1 MTIRNR
7 TTMWLVLAISLVL
20 LWDNWTVYN
29 GGNSMF
35 FKSAPEAS
43 KKVTRKAREKSEVPE
58 SAQAGVAAKKSSQ
71 KALPIKNELIRIS
84 TDLFLVDIDTE
95 GGVIKRLE
103 LLKHVDKIDPSK
115 NTLLFDTQAPRNYVA
130 QTGLIATG
138 GVTLPNHRT
147 SYAAKPGAR
156 STEKADEIQL
166 VLEGEQ
172 NGVKLTKTFTF
183 KKNDYVIGVKHDVKN
198 LTKAAI
204 EPSLYLQILRDGDK
218 PEGESKLMSSF
229 TGPAVYTDADKFQK
243 LDFEK
248 IEKGKEEHAIKSND
262 GWIAMV
268 QHYFVSAFIP
278 PEKAEREIF
287 SKKVD
292 TNLYAVGN
300 ILPLGTVAPGATVSM
315 DARLYS
321 GPQDSVLMD
330 KTAPGLDLVKD
341 YGWVTIIAK
350 PIFMLMQYIQKVVG
364 NWGWTII
371 LLTVLIKILF
381 YPLAAAS
388 YRSMAKMKEF
398 TPKMKEI
405 QERYKEDKALKT
417 KYMMELYKQEK
428 INPLGGCLPVVIQ
441 IPVFL
446 ALYWVLMASVEIRN
460 QPWLGWITD
469 LAAADPYFILPIIM
483 AVSMYFQQK
492 MTPPPA
498 DPTQAKV
505 MMFMPLIFSIMFF
518 FFPSGLVLYWIVNNI
533 LSIAQQ
539 WWVEKQIAMAKAKAA
554 S

>member
-1 MTIRNR
+1 MNIRNR
-7 TTMWLVLAISLVL
+7 TTIWLVLVISLVL
-20 LWDNWTVYN
+20 LWDSWTVYN
-29 GGNSMF
+29 GGTSHF
-35 FKSAPEAS
+35 FRSS
-43 KKVTRKAREKSEVPE
+43 D
-58 SAQAGVAAKKSSQ
+58 AAKKESVKKSTAKSDVPELPSKSV
-71 KALPIKNELIRIS
+71 KASTPNASAIPTKSGNSVEHGLIRIS
-84 TDLFLVDIDTE
+84 TDVFLVDIDSE
-95 GGVIKRLE
+95 GGVVKRVE
-103 LLKHVDKIDPSK
+103 LLKHVDKVDSTK
-115 NTLLFDTQAPRNYVA
+115 NTVLFDTQSPRTYIG
-130 QTGLIATG
+130 QTGLIG
-138 GVTLPNHRT
+138 GSFPNHKT
-147 SYAAKPGAR
+147 NFVAKPGPR
-156 STEKADEIQL
+156 STDNANEIQL

-183 KKNDYVIGVKHDVKN
+183 KRGDYVIGLKHDVKN

-218 PEGESKLMSSF
+218 PEGESKLMSTF
-229 TGPAVYTDADKFQK
+229 TGPAIYTDADKFQK

-248 IEKGKEEHAIKSND
+248 IEKGKEEHASKSDN
-262 GWIAMV
+262 GWVAMV

-287 SKKVD
+287 SRKID

-300 ILPLGTVAPGATVSM
+300 ILPLGKVAPGSTVSM
-315 DARLYS
+315 DVRLFS
-321 GPQDSVLMD
+321 GPQDSSILES
-330 KTAPGLDLVKD
+330 TAPGLNLVRD
-341 YGWVTIIAK
+341 YGWVKIIAE
-350 PIFMLMQYIQKVVG
+350 PIFWLMQYIHKVVG

-371 LLTVLIKILF
+371 FLTVIIKLVF
-381 YPLAAAS
+381 WPLAAAS

-417 KYMMELYKQEK
+417 KYMMELYKEEK
-428 INPLGGCLPVVIQ
+428 INPLGGCLPMVIQ

-469 LAAADPYFILPIIM
+469 LAAADPYYILPILM
-483 AVSMYFQQK
+483 AGSMYIQQK
-492 MTPPPA
+492 MSPPPA

-505 MMFMPLIFSIMFF
+505 MMFMPLVFSVMFF
-518 FFPSGLVLYWIVNNI
+518 FFPSGLVLYWIVNNV

-539 WWVEKQIAMAKAKAA
+539 WWVERQMKAA
-554 S
+554 KVS